1 MKTPKATQL
10 PSGMWYC
17 RVRVDGKDISI
28 TRSSEKVAIAEA
40 MAIKAGVIN
49 ERKTQTRPT
58 LSTALHRY
66 IDARDGL
73 ISESTIRGY
82 MTIRDHRFEQLQGL
96 DLGKITTAQWQ
107 AEIKREAKKLSP
119 KTIANSWALIAA
131 VLRENE
137 LAIPRVVLPAAV
149 VNEHDYLLP
158 SQIPVFLDAI
168 HGQKVELPAL
178 LGLHSLRRSEILKV
192 TWKDIDF
199 QQQMIHV
206 HGAAVFDKNQKLVYK
221 ATNKN
226 ETSYRS
232 IPIMIPRLAEI
243 LAELPQS
250 REHLVNCNPNTI
262 WSQVN
267 RVCRSADLPEI
278 GTHGLRHSFASLA
291 YSLGVSEEAT
301 MRMGGWKD
309 IQTMRKIYTHISKVD
324 LAAAAKRMSEFY
336 QNAYT
341 LKNADENDDKVFAGL
356 VPQEV

>member
-1 MKTPKATQL
+1 MKPPKAKQL

-17 RVRVDGKDISI
+17 RIRVDGKDISI

-40 MAIKAGVIN
+40 MAIKAGII
-49 ERKTQTRPT
+49 EMRKEQTCPT
-58 LSTALHRY
+58 LAAALRSY

-82 MTIRDHRFEQLQGL
+82 MTIRDHRFEKLQGF
-96 DLGKITTAQWQ
+96 DLGKITAAQWQ
-107 AEIKREAKKLSP
+107 AEIKREAKRLSP
-119 KTIANSWALIAA
+119 KTVANSWALIAA

-137 LAIPRVVLPAAV
+137 LAIPRVVLPAAI
-149 VNEHDYLLP
+149 VNEHEYLLP

-168 HGQKVELPAL
+168 HGQDMELPAL

-192 TWKDIDF
+192 TWRDIDLR
-199 QQQMIHV
+199 QQLIHV

-221 ATNKN
+221 AANKN

-232 IPIMIPRLAEI
+232 VPIMIPRLAEM
-243 LAELPQS
+243 LAELPRS
-250 REHLVNCNPNTI
+250 REHLVCCNPNTI
-262 WSQVN
+262 WAQVN
-267 RVCRSADLPEI
+267 RTCRSAGLPEI

-324 LAAAAKRMSEFY
+324 LASAAKRMSEFY
-336 QNAYT
+336 RKAYAP
-341 LKNADENDDKVFAGL
+341 KNDDENGDEVLLGL
-356 VPQEV
+356 APQGV